1 MKECHIDIL
10 KSTVVEK
17 LRDHFNQ
24 FPDTGMMA
32 VAMDHCPSE
41 QLDGNPWHT
50 TIFIAGAHVGAI
62 QRFAQGLGLRK
73 WVRASNAYK
82 KTFLKRFFEANPE
95 DLLVFAISAREQ
107 SIVDSIPHML
117 TELGAQDRYNIDPN
131 NGKIKFGPIYRADNL
146 QPIVYTLPSAQAPM
160 CIFIAHCAIRVHQ
173 MMSEAIN
180 PHTKVEAHV
189 NWDLY
194 ADRFPNSIEGSMY
207 QTFVAL
213 MGLYRGRG
221 GIRTTTFAEQN
232 NTSIELLPD
241 NLAGALDYLLRA
253 NQVIEPNGFFYWE
266 QWQ

>member
-50 TIFIAGAHVGAI
+50 TIFIAAAHVGVI
-62 QRFAQGLGLRK
+62 ESFAQGLGLRK

-82 KTFLKRFFEANPE
+82 KTFLKRFFEASSE
-95 DLLVFAISAREQ
+95 YLLVFAISAREQ

-131 NGKIKFGPIYRADNL
+131 NGKIKFGPIYHANNP
-146 QPIVYTLPSAQAPM
+146 QPLEYTLPSTQAPM